1 MESKSEEPAPITRT
15 MSGIETTMQAHSG
28 WVLKRGSL
36 NPMYRKRWFNLMYD
50 PVKFWVLVY
59 AKDSSSESSGSIK
72 VVDIVS
78 VRRGDDAHCF
88 MITDIAGRRLKCKCY
103 TVEEASR
110 WMDVLQGKNV
120 TTQGGVADEDPPV
133 EAAPIKHIQL
143 EDPDVKPAGAAVW
156 VHEDKDYEGGLGAAE
171 AKRLADEA
179 EAIRLK
185 KAADD
190 AAAAAAAEAK
200 RLADEAEA
208 KRLADEA
215 EAKRLEG
222 RAIARAEAKRLADEA
237 EAKRLADEA
246 EAKRLADEA
255 EAKRL
260 ADQDQGETKD
270 PSGGVA
276 DPLNAFSLWLKEIK
290 SAAAYVKAVTWYVGM
305 LAEATTDWRH
315 DGTIEEYH
323 SKSIKAETIRDFI
336 TKLADASDTHSLD
349 EPVNATPGIGAAT
362 AEIMTKL
369 NIKSCRDLLNKFN
382 SYTGYSIKPEFQ

>member
-215 EAKRLEG
+215 EAKRL
-222 RAIARAEAKRLADEA
+222 
-237 EAKRLADEA
+237 
-246 EAKRLADEA
+246 ADEA

>member
-179 EAIRLK
+179 EA
-185 KAADD
+185 
-190 AAAAAAAEAK
+190 
-200 RLADEAEA
+200 
-208 KRLADEA
+208 
-215 EAKRLEG
+215 
-222 RAIARAEAKRLADEA
+222 
-237 EAKRLADEA
+237 
-246 EAKRLADEA
+246 
-255 EAKRL
+255 KRL